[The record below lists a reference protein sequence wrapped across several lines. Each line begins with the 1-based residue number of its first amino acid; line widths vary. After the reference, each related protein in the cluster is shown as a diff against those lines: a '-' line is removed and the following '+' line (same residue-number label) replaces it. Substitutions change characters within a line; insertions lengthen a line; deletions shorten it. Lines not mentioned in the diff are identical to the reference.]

1 MKKASKRRILFAAR
15 MATMVGAAC
24 FAVSGIS
31 ETLGQEKEKSRPVYI
46 ATEGVAE
53 TTYMPEVEETTQP
66 SSRNRC
72 DREIV
77 KEARQMSQ
85 PLFPVV
91 EVPDFISEDSQYDT
105 QYKRSM
111 KWDPELGDFVRDGA
125 HRIKECDGKEA
136 FAIWCFKIA
145 QTERY
150 RCLAYPDSIGTE
162 MERAMDND
170 DEKTVESMAERTI
183 TDAIMV
189 NPRAENVRDFQFTW
203 EGDQMHVTFK
213 VKGSNWDEEIEISL

>member
-1 MKKASKRRILFAAR
+1 
-15 MATMVGAAC
+15 
-24 FAVSGIS
+24 
-31 ETLGQEKEKSRPVYI
+31 
-46 ATEGVAE
+46 
-53 TTYMPEVEETTQP
+53 
-66 SSRNRC
+66 
-72 DREIV
+72 
-77 KEARQMSQ
+77 MSQ

-189 NPRAENVRDFQFTW
+189 NPRAEIVGVFVFW
-203 EGDQMHVTFK
+203 WVGVVLVVWLMVLGWWGVVVF
-213 VKGSNWDEEIEISL
+213 VISL